1 MAPPITADLITSDIS
16 SHDAHRVTTSDGIN
30 STDSWELSW
39 LPGRRFTG
47 YQAVTAMSAADHLAR
62 NPRPYDR
69 IWWLIETWMA
79 DLALDQ
85 AEWPWPDQV
94 EQLDPTT
101 PLDGRWR

>member
-1 MAPPITADLITSDIS
+1 MALLIIADLITSDIS
-16 SHDAHRVTTSDGIN
+16 PHDARRVTTCDGI
-30 STDSWELSW
+30 DSWELSW

-62 NPRPYDR
+62 NPRPHDR

-85 AEWPWPDQV
+85 AEWPWPDQT

-101 PLDGRWR
+101 PLDRGWR